1 MNVLVTGSNGFIG
14 YHVCD
19 YLKEKDFFIIGLG
32 RSEQSKA
39 HTDKYYSC
47 DMCTPEVEEVFAN
60 ESIDAVVHLA
70 ADMRREPY
78 TTEVIMHN
86 CVGTERILKF
96 CTKYNVKVFTELS
109 SLPVIGAPI
118 EHPITENHPLRPYTV
133 YHVTKVMEEMLAE
146 YATDMFGLRT
156 SSFRISA
163 PVGIGMNSKTIFSV
177 FVENA
182 VNNKPIV
189 LAGKGGRKQTY
200 IHVKDIAQALYLAI
214 TNENAQ
220 GVYNLSS
227 HNILSNKDLAE
238 EIIQVTGSKSEIQ
251 FNGKEDKE
259 ENRVWDVSLEKI
271 KKEIGYEPK
280 VNIDEAIKELADYFR
295 EK

>member
-14 YHVCD
+14 RHVCE
-19 YLKEKDFFIIGLG
+19 YLKEKDIYVIGLG
-32 RSEQSKA
+32 RSVNSKSK
-39 HTDKYYSC
+39 TDAYYSC
-47 DMCTPEVEEVFAN
+47 DMSTPDVEKAFKD
-60 ESIDAVVHLA
+60 ESIDAVIHLA

-78 TTEVIMHN
+78 TTDVIMHN
-86 CVGTERILKF
+86 CVGTERILKL
-96 CTKYNVKVFTELS
+96 CTKYNVSVFTELS
-109 SLPVIGAPI
+109 SLPVIGVPI

-163 PVGIGMNSKTIFSV
+163 PIVIGMNPKTIFSV

-182 VNNKPIV
+182 VNNKPLM
-189 LAGKGGRKQTY
+189 LAGEGGRKQTY

-214 TNENAQ
+214 TVDGAQ

-227 HNILSNKDLAE
+227 NNLLSNKELAE
-238 EIIQVTGSKSEIQ
+238 RIINIAGSNSAIQYTGT
-251 FNGKEDKE
+251 EDKE

-271 KKEIGYEPK
+271 RKDLGYEPQ
-280 VNIDEAIKELADYFR
+280 VGIDEAIIELVDYFR
-295 EK
+295 RR